1 MQSVS
6 ALEVYQAGELTVI
19 GFGGREILDDLN
31 VAECRDEL
39 VDLIRQNQCKVL
51 AFDLTRVR
59 LVPSGLL
66 GLLASIRKQGVEVH
80 LYNPSSDIREV
91 LEITKLDQVLTSR
104 TGNSTLRFNRPKS
117 RSSRPMIESP
127 SRGGLAPRMARHWL
141 AKPDR

>member
-80 LYNPSSDIREV
+80 LYNPSSDIRDV
-91 LEITKLDQVLTSR
+91 LEITKLDQVLQ
-104 TGNSTLRFNRPKS
+104 LHALE
-117 RSSRPMIESP
+117 IQ
-127 SRGGLAPRMARHWL
+127 L
-141 AKPDR
+141 